1 MEWIKNFNFEK
12 QHKIIIFIINF
23 FYYTNFNCHI
33 IDALCKRNDQLK
45 VFKTAKIAHM
55 IDIDDLKTDRGFNH
69 IGLYKDMEI
78 LIGVPILYQ
87 FLD

>member
-1 MEWIKNFNFEK
+1 
-12 QHKIIIFIINF
+12 
-23 FYYTNFNCHI
+23 
-33 IDALCKRNDQLK
+33 
-45 VFKTAKIAHM
+45 M